1 LVGLLGVLSFE
12 AKALLFQLIE
22 YKKQGFQEI
31 LEMVKFITQ
40 VFAVCE
46 PGKHCSHEIDHL
58 HKVHY

>member
-1 LVGLLGVLSFE
+1 LGVLSFE

-40 VFAVCE
+40 VFEVCE
-46 PGKHCSHEIDHL
+46 LG
-58 HKVHY
+58 